1 MVTGAL
7 KPMFER
13 EGLGL
18 IAPADGARLL
28 VNEIHSSGNCPVEVV
43 VLASP
48 RSHRSN
54 GKMEPVFERRIDLGS
69 LPVIRSHVIDGHAVL
84 PMALILEW
92 LAEGA
97 LHRHP
102 GLVAQ
107 AVENLRLFKGVV
119 LRDHRPSAVSIR
131 VGKGQ
136 RRGESFIVPV
146 EMRGVLESGREV
158 THARGEVIVA
168 DRHSPGE
175 RLVAEAELL
184 PLAADREEIYRRVLF
199 HGPAMQAIQQV
210 EGCDDQTIAAWV
222 STSPP
227 PASWMERPFRQTWLT
242 DPLAIDAAFQLLVLW
257 TRERLGSSSLPTGV
271 GAYRQFRKA
280 FPAEGVRVLAAVRQ
294 HNGHRAV
301 ADIEFLDTQ
310 AHPVARIES
319 YECVIDASLNQAFRR
334 NRLSQLEIAS
344 S

>member
-1 MVTGAL
+1 MVG
-7 KPMFER
+7 R
-13 EGLGL
+13 G
-18 IAPADGARLL
+18 R
-28 VNEIHSSGNCPVEVV
+28 
-43 VLASP
+43 
-48 RSHRSN
+48 
-54 GKMEPVFERRIDLGS
+54 
-69 LPVIRSHVIDGHAVL
+69 
-84 PMALILEW
+84 
-92 LAEGA
+92 

-257 TRERLGSSSLPTGV
+257 TRKRLGSSSLPTGV

-280 FPAEGVRVLAAVRQ
+280 FPAEGVRMLAAVRQ

>member
-1 MVTGAL
+1 
-7 KPMFER
+7 MFER

-48 RSHRSN
+48 RSHQSN

-107 AVENLRLFKGVV
+107 AVENFRLFKGVV

-146 EMRGVLESGREV
+146 EMRGVLESG
-158 THARGEVIVA
+158 ARS
-168 DRHSPGE
+168 RTPG
-175 RLVAEAELL
+175 
-184 PLAADREEIYRRVLF
+184 
-199 HGPAMQAIQQV
+199 
-210 EGCDDQTIAAWV
+210 
-222 STSPP
+222 
-227 PASWMERPFRQTWLT
+227 
-242 DPLAIDAAFQLLVLW
+242 
-257 TRERLGSSSLPTGV
+257 
-271 GAYRQFRKA
+271 
-280 FPAEGVRVLAAVRQ
+280 
-294 HNGHRAV
+294 
-301 ADIEFLDTQ
+301 
-310 AHPVARIES
+310 AR
-319 YECVIDASLNQAFRR
+319 
-334 NRLSQLEIAS
+334 
-344 S
+344 

>member
-1 MVTGAL
+1 APEGGGGGEGAS
-7 KPMFER
+7 
-13 EGLGL
+13 
-18 IAPADGARLL
+18 AGASAA
-28 VNEIHSSGNCPVEVV
+28 SSQP
-43 VLASP
+43 
-48 RSHRSN
+48 HRSN

-84 PMALILEW
+84 PMALMLEW

-136 RRGESFIVPV
+136 RRGESFTVPV

-242 DPLAIDAAFQLLVLW
+242 DPLAID
-257 TRERLGSSSLPTGV
+257 
-271 GAYRQFRKA
+271 KA

>member
-1 MVTGAL
+1 M
-7 KPMFER
+7 
-13 EGLGL
+13 
-18 IAPADGARLL
+18 
-28 VNEIHSSGNCPVEVV
+28 
-43 VLASP
+43 
-48 RSHRSN
+48 
-54 GKMEPVFERRIDLGS
+54 
-69 LPVIRSHVIDGHAVL
+69 
-84 PMALILEW
+84 
-92 LAEGA
+92 
-97 LHRHP
+97 
-102 GLVAQ
+102 
-107 AVENLRLFKGVV
+107 
-119 LRDHRPSAVSIR
+119 
-131 VGKGQ
+131 
-136 RRGESFIVPV
+136 
-146 EMRGVLESGREV
+146 
-158 THARGEVIVA
+158 IVA

-184 PLAADREEIYRRVLF
+184 PLAADREEIYRRLLF

-257 TRERLGSSSLPTGV
+257 TRKRLGSSSLPTGV

-294 HNGHRAV
+294 HNDHRAV